1 MRQDRTTIDI
11 YFIRN
16 GDIVTQNG
24 DIFQTS
30 PLAYGAVPTDN
41 GRLDPGV
48 VLDLAVLQEYTALQ
62 TRTIPNHNVRPNGHI
77 GTNTA
82 VIADFGGWVNHDIA
96 SKHIRLGVWGQ
107 QLGVA
112 LRERG
117 EV

>member
-1 MRQDRTTIDI
+1 MRQDRTAIDI
-11 YFIRN
+11 YFVRN
-16 GDIVTQNG
+16 GDIVTQNS

-48 VLDLAVLQEYTALQ
+48 ILDLAVLQEYTTLQ
-62 TRTIPNHNVRPNGHI
+62 TRAIANDNVWPDGHV

-82 VIADFGGWVNHDIA
+82 VVADFGGWVYHDIA
-96 SKHIRLGVWGQ
+96 PKHIRLGVRGQ

-112 LRERG
+112 LCERS